1 MLDHLQAENGRE
13 AAVAPGQ
20 IVIGGAG
27 IKRQFGI
34 GRIGS
39 ADAFGGRVDPGH
51 LPTAQG
57 QLVRNRPV
65 AAAQLEQPPP
75 IRREVQPVQQAEY
88 GGQQIIVGVVQ
99 AGVGIAVAGN
109 LHAVH
114 HIPLIQW
121 PA

>member
-20 IVIGGAG
+20 IVVGGAG
-27 IKRQFGI
+27 TKRQFRI
-34 GRIGS
+34 GRIGG
-39 ADAFGGRVDPGH
+39 ADAFGGRVHPGH
-51 LPTAQG
+51 LPTAPG

-75 IRREVQPVQQAEY
+75 IRREVQPVQQAEH
-88 GGQQIIVGVVQ
+88 GGQQITVGVVQ

-109 LHAVH
+109 FGSIH
-114 HIPLIQW
+114 QW
-121 PA
+121 QCS